1 MIFFYLLEKKIILLL
16 FLSTTLRLYDFTI
29 KTKMLQQILR
39 NDRLTL
45 NVIQD
50 FHSEMLKLQVFSE
63 LRENTRDYRDR
74 YIVEVRDN
82 FFGGEAVQTIII
94 NSFGGEIIT
103 EPISLNRRNRRQTL
117 HRLYI

>member
-1 MIFFYLLEKKIILLL
+1 M
-16 FLSTTLRLYDFTI
+16 LR
-29 KTKMLQQILR
+29 QILR
-39 NDRLTL
+39 NDKLTL
-45 NVIQD
+45 NVIED
-50 FHSEMLKLQVFSE
+50 FHSDMLRLQVFSE

-74 YIVEVRDN
+74 YIVEVRRNN

-117 HRLYI
+117 HRLYIQ